1 MGRIGKYLQRNAI
14 ALLALFLALGGTT
27 YAASSALGPANS
39 VASPQVVNG
48 SLKVVDFGK
57 SAKKALRGARG
68 ARGAAGAAG
77 TAGAKGA
84 TGAQGVQGVQGVAGT
99 ARAYAEVD
107 YVAPSFVTART
118 KGFTGVTRPG
128 TGIYC
133 LTLDPALGL
142 DARSVATVATV
153 DYGASANTKALVEVR
168 GSGFGCPAGSI
179 EVETFVFDNATDPA
193 LASTVTFHVIVP

>member
-84 TGAQGVQGVQGVAGT
+84 TGAQGVQGVQGGAGAARARPGGACGGPRFAT
-99 ARAYAEVD
+99 ARAKG
-107 YVAPSFVTART
+107 RT
-118 KGFTGVTRPG
+118 R
-128 TGIYC
+128 
-133 LTLDPALGL
+133 
-142 DARSVATVATV
+142 
-153 DYGASANTKALVEVR
+153 
-168 GSGFGCPAGSI
+168 
-179 EVETFVFDNATDPA
+179 
-193 LASTVTFHVIVP
+193 